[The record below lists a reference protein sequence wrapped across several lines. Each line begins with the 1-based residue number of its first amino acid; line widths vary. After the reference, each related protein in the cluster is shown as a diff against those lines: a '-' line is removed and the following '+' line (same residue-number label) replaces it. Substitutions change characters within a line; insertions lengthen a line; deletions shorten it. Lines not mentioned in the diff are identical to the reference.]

1 MPAHRFDLK
10 VRFYE
15 LDPYGH
21 LNHSAY
27 VQFFETGRVELLDE
41 IGVDLESFAARG
53 YRFVVNRIQTS
64 FDRPVHAGETITVE
78 TEVVE
83 FRRASS
89 VWRQRLM
96 RGDEVVARQELRAA
110 ITNNDGKPV
119 RVPSDVIEALAPY
132 FLPEAEP
139 AGQGGGSYGR
149 GRGPSG
155 P

>member
-27 VQFFETGRVELLDE
+27 VQFFETGRVELLE
-41 IGVDLESFAARG
+41 EVGLDLEPLAARG
-53 YRFVVNRIQTS
+53 YRFVVNRIETS
-64 FDRPVHAGETITVE
+64 FDRPVRAGETITVE

-89 VWRQRLM
+89 VWRQRLL
-96 RGDEVVARQELRAA
+96 RGDEVVARQQLRAA
-110 ITNNDGKPV
+110 ITNAGGRPV
-119 RVPSDVIEALAPY
+119 RVPTEVAQALAPY
-132 FLPEAEP
+132 FV
-139 AGQGGGSYGR
+139 
-149 GRGPSG
+149 
-155 P
+155 

>member
-27 VQFFETGRVELLDE
+27 VQFFETGRVELLE
-41 IGVDLESFAARG
+41 EVGLDLESLAARG
-53 YRFVVNRIQTS
+53 YRFVVNRIETS
-64 FDRPVHAGETITVE
+64 FDRPVRGGETITVE

-89 VWRQRLM
+89 VWRQRLL
-96 RGDEVVARQELRAA
+96 RGGEVVARQELRAA
-110 ITNNDGKPV
+110 ITNTGGRPA
-119 RVPSDVIEALAPY
+119 RVPTDVIEALAPY
-132 FLPEAEP
+132 FV
-139 AGQGGGSYGR
+139 
-149 GRGPSG
+149 
-155 P
+155 

>member
-27 VQFFETGRVELLDE
+27 VQFFETGRVELLE
-41 IGVDLESFAARG
+41 EVGLDLESLAARG
-53 YRFVVNRIQTS
+53 YRFVVNRIETS
-64 FDRPVHAGETITVE
+64 FDRPVRGGETITVE

-89 VWRQRLM
+89 VWRQRLL
-96 RGDEVVARQELRAA
+96 RGGEVVARQELRAA
-110 ITNNDGKPV
+110 ITNTGGRPV
-119 RVPSDVIEALAPY
+119 RVPTGRDRG
-132 FLPEAEP
+132 
-139 AGQGGGSYGR
+139 AGPLLRVSVCPR
-149 GRGPSG
+149 ML
-155 P
+155 

>member
-1 MPAHRFDLK
+1 MPAHRYDVK

-27 VQFFETGRVELLDE
+27 IQFFETGRIELLE
-41 IGVDLESFAARG
+41 EVGVGLDVFAARG
-53 YRFVVNRIQTS
+53 FRFVVNRIQTS

-89 VWRQRLM
+89 LWRQRLM
-96 RGDEVVARQELRAA
+96 RGDEVVARQEVRAA
-110 ITNNDGKPV
+110 ITNTEGKPA
-119 RVPSDVIEALAPY
+119 RVPPDVIEALGPY
-132 FLPEAEP
+132 FV
-139 AGQGGGSYGR
+139 
-149 GRGPSG
+149 
-155 P
+155 

>member
-1 MPAHRFDLK
+1 MPAHRVDIK

-27 VQFFETGRVELLDE
+27 IQFFETGRIELLE
-41 IGVDLESFAARG
+41 EVGVGLESFAARG

-64 FDRPVHAGETITVE
+64 FDRPVHATETITVE

-96 RGDEVVARQELRAA
+96 RGDEVVARQEVRAA
-110 ITNNDGKPV
+110 ITNTEGKPA
-119 RVPSDVIEALAPY
+119 RVPPDVIEALGPY
-132 FLPEAEP
+132 FV
-139 AGQGGGSYGR
+139 
-149 GRGPSG
+149 
-155 P
+155 

>member
-1 MPAHRFDLK
+1 VPAHRFDVK

-27 VQFFETGRVELLDE
+27 IQFFETGRIELLE
-41 IGVDLESFAARG
+41 EVGVGLESFAARG
-53 YRFVVNRIQTS
+53 FRFVVNRIQTS

-89 VWRQRLM
+89 LWRQRLL
-96 RGDEVVARQELRAA
+96 RGDEVVARQEVRAA
-110 ITNNDGKPV
+110 ITNTEGRPA
-119 RVPSDVIEALAPY
+119 RVPADVIEALGPY
-132 FLPEAEP
+132 FV
-139 AGQGGGSYGR
+139 
-149 GRGPSG
+149 
-155 P
+155 

>member
-27 VQFFETGRVELLDE
+27 VQFFETGRVELLE
-41 IGVDLESFAARG
+41 EVGLDLEPLAARG
-53 YRFVVNRIQTS
+53 YRFVVNRIETS
-64 FDRPVHAGETITVE
+64 FDRPVHGGETITVE

-89 VWRQRLM
+89 LWRQRLL
-96 RGDEVVARQELRAA
+96 RGGEVVARQEVRAA
-110 ITNNDGKPV
+110 ITNIGGRPV
-119 RVPSDVIEALAPY
+119 RVPTDVTEALAPY
-132 FLPEAEP
+132 FV
-139 AGQGGGSYGR
+139 
-149 GRGPSG
+149 
-155 P
+155 

>member
-1 MPAHRFDLK
+1 MPAHRVDLK

-27 VQFFETGRVELLDE
+27 IQFFETGRVGLLDE
-41 IGVDLESFAARG
+41 VGVDLESFAARG
-53 YRFVVNRIQTS
+53 YRFVVTRIQTS
-64 FDRPVHAGETITVE
+64 FDRPVHATDTITVE

-110 ITNNDGKPV
+110 ITDTEGKPA
-119 RVPSDVIEALAPY
+119 RVPPDVIEALGPY
-132 FLPEAEP
+132 FVQEAEQL
-139 AGQGGGSYGR
+139 GD
-149 GRGPSG
+149 
-155 P
+155 

>member
-1 MPAHRFDLK
+1 MPAHRLDMK

-27 VQFFETGRVELLDE
+27 VQFFETGRVELLE
-41 IGVDLESFAARG
+41 EAGVGLESFAARG

-78 TEVVE
+78 TEVGE

-96 RGDEVVARQELRAA
+96 RGDEVVARQDVRAA
-110 ITNNDGKPV
+110 ITNTEGKPV
-119 RVPSDVIEALAPY
+119 RVPPDVVEALGPY
-132 FLPEAEP
+132 FA
-139 AGQGGGSYGR
+139 
-149 GRGPSG
+149 
-155 P
+155 

>member
-27 VQFFETGRVELLDE
+27 VQFFETGRVELLE
-41 IGVDLESFAARG
+41 EAGLDLEPLAARG
-53 YRFVVNRIQTS
+53 YRFVVNRIETS
-64 FDRPVHAGETITVE
+64 FDRPVRAGETITVE
-78 TEVVE
+78 TGVVE

-89 VWRQRLM
+89 VWRQRLL

-110 ITNNDGKPV
+110 ITNAGGRPV
-119 RVPSDVIEALAPY
+119 RVPTEVTQALAPY
-132 FLPEAEP
+132 FV
-139 AGQGGGSYGR
+139 
-149 GRGPSG
+149 
-155 P
+155 

>member
-27 VQFFETGRVELLDE
+27 VQFFETGRVELLE
-41 IGVDLESFAARG
+41 EVGLDLEPLAARG
-53 YRFVVNRIQTS
+53 YRFVVNRIETS
-64 FDRPVHAGETITVE
+64 FDRPVRAGETITVE

-89 VWRQRLM
+89 VWRQRLL
-96 RGDEVVARQELRAA
+96 RGDEVVARQELWAA
-110 ITNNDGKPV
+110 ITNAGGRPV
-119 RVPSDVIEALAPY
+119 RVPTEVAQALAPY
-132 FLPEAEP
+132 FV
-139 AGQGGGSYGR
+139 
-149 GRGPSG
+149 
-155 P
+155 

>member
-27 VQFFETGRVELLDE
+27 VQFFETGRVELLE
-41 IGVDLESFAARG
+41 EVGLDLERLAARG
-53 YRFVVNRIQTS
+53 YRFVVNRIETS
-64 FDRPVHAGETITVE
+64 FDRPVRAGETITVE

-89 VWRQRLM
+89 VWRQRLL

-110 ITNNDGKPV
+110 ITNTGGRPV
-119 RVPSDVIEALAPY
+119 RVPTDVTEALAPY
-132 FLPEAEP
+132 FV
-139 AGQGGGSYGR
+139 
-149 GRGPSG
+149 
-155 P
+155 

>member
-27 VQFFETGRVELLDE
+27 VQFFETGRVELLE
-41 IGVDLESFAARG
+41 EVGLDLESFAARG
-53 YRFVVNRIQTS
+53 YRFVVNRIETS
-64 FDRPVHAGETITVE
+64 FDRPVRGGETITVE

-89 VWRQRLM
+89 VWRQRLL

-110 ITNNDGKPV
+110 ITNTGGRPV
-119 RVPSDVIEALAPY
+119 RVPTDVTEALAPY
-132 FLPEAEP
+132 FV
-139 AGQGGGSYGR
+139 
-149 GRGPSG
+149 
-155 P
+155 